1 MFLYTK
7 VVRKFDVIC
16 EDFESDKKGY
26 CTKYVKSEFWK
37 PSARYVCKK
46 VLSLEQNRLTSK
58 MFESDRK
65 NSVSVYFRPTTGV
78 QTLIFEFNFFD
89 LIKNHKIF

>member
-58 MFESDRK
+58 MFVSDRK
-65 NSVSVYFRPTTGV
+65 NQFQYLLDP
-78 QTLIFEFNFFD
+78 LHAC
-89 LIKNHKIF
+89 KH